1 VIGYGIALLAVCL
14 LSLLDRRSLPFAL
27 ILLAGWLAGFA
38 GFQYWTV
45 ISILSGLALALAL
58 RRCSPLWARIIASCV
73 PVMLLC
79 DVVYFWAL
87 YRGVYIGTEYA
98 RCLDLLLS
106 VQLLACSYPG
116 ARRGGRL
123 LVVWLNRIDRRRMD
137 RGFARHVSGDGSGD

>member
-14 LSLLDRRSLPFAL
+14 LSILDRRSLPFAL
-27 ILLAGWLAGFA
+27 ILLVGWLAGFA
-38 GFQYWTV
+38 GFRYWTV
-45 ISILSGLALALAL
+45 ISILSGLSLALA
-58 RRCSPLWARIIASCV
+58 RCSPLWARIIASCV

-87 YRGVYIGTEYA
+87 YRGVYIGVEYA
-98 RCLDLLLS
+98 RGLDLLLS

-137 RGFARHVSGDGSGD
+137 RGLARNVGGDGPGN